1 VETNSSSD
9 SDSGSHEEEDHDED
23 GNIIP
28 NETKQWFIG
37 VVCNSN
43 AETAHELIHWKHGL
57 LDWVDTRLH
66 EDGYMAPS
74 KLAERE
80 RMKPKQK
87 CKLVDEILKRWVDT
101 RVVKALYHDFKGAIE
116 KARNKSTTGRYQ
128 RG

>member
-1 VETNSSSD
+1 
-9 SDSGSHEEEDHDED
+9 
-23 GNIIP
+23 
-28 NETKQWFIG
+28 
-37 VVCNSN
+37 
-43 AETAHELIHWKHGL
+43 
-57 LDWVDTRLH
+57 
-66 EDGYMAPS
+66 MAPS

>member
-1 VETNSSSD
+1 M
-9 SDSGSHEEEDHDED
+9 
-23 GNIIP
+23 IP
-28 NETKQWFIG
+28 KEGKEWSIG

-43 AETAHELIHWKHGL
+43 AETAHNLIHWKYGL

-66 EDGYMAPS
+66 QDGYMQAE

-80 RMKPKQK
+80 RMKPKK
-87 CKLVDEILKRWVDT
+87 RDKLVDKILQRWVDGG
-101 RVVKALYHDFKGAIE
+101 VVKALYFDFKDAIE